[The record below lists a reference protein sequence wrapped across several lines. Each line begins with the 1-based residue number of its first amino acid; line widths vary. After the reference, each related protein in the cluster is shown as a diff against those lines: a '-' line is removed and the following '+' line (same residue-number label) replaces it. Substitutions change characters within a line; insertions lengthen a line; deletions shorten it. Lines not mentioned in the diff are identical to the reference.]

1 MSGRETMSEKKI
13 VIIGAGPTG
22 LGAAWRLHELGY
34 KDWAVYEKNAH
45 VGGLAASF
53 VDDKGFTWDVGGH
66 VLFSHYDYFDNL
78 IDRLL
83 EDDYLSHLR
92 ESWIRVADRW
102 VPYPFQNNIRY
113 LPKEMVYTC
122 LAGLMDA
129 HPQGTPVND
138 FRGWLHSTFGDGIV
152 RYFMEPYN
160 QKVWAYPLHDMSK
173 DWIAERV
180 SVVDAKRVLRNVLFE
195 KDDVSWGP
203 NNKFRFPLTGGTGEI
218 FRRIVPHIQDRLFLN
233 DEANFIDLKNKTVKF
248 STAGTVTY
256 DLLITTIPL
265 DIFVSRCGD
274 SPDFIKEAS
283 KRLVHTSGLITGL
296 GFQQKIDN
304 ARCWMYFPDL
314 NAPFYRVTN
323 FSNYSFNNV
332 PGGDADHYYSLM
344 AEVSYSPY
352 RPAEKDQIVAG
363 TIRGLI
369 SSGIIGKADVQDII
383 SQWLLDVPY
392 SYPVPTLDRDRA
404 LHIIQPFLE
413 SNSVFS
419 RGRFGGWKYEV
430 GNMDH
435 STMQGVEIVNSLLFD
450 EKESTY
456 VLD

>member
-1 MSGRETMSEKKI
+1 MSEKKI

-53 VDDKGFTWDVGGH
+53 VDEKGFTWDVGGH
-66 VLFSHYDYFDNL
+66 VLFSHYPYFDNL
-78 IDRLL
+78 IERLL
-83 EDDYLSHLR
+83 KDEYLEHLR
-92 ESWIRVADRW
+92 ESWIRIADRW

-113 LPKEMVYTC
+113 LPKEMVYNC
-122 LAGLMDA
+122 LAGLMDC
-129 HPQGTPVND
+129 HRQGPPAEN
-138 FRGWLHSTFGDGIV
+138 FRGWMGDTFGDGIV

-160 QKVWAYPLHDMSK
+160 QKVWAYPLHEMSK

-203 NNKFRFPLTGGTGEI
+203 NNKFRFPLAGGTGEI
-218 FRRIVPHIQDRLFLN
+218 FRRIVPHIQDHLFLDN
-233 DEANFIDLKNKTVKF
+233 EATSIDGKKKTVEF
-248 STAGTVTY
+248 SSAGTVTY
-256 DLLITTIPL
+256 DFLINTMPL
-265 DIFVSRCGD
+265 DIFMSRWLDC
-274 SPDFIKEAS
+274 PEPLQAETS
-283 KRLVHTSGLITGL
+283 KLVHTSGLIIGL
-296 GFQQKIDN
+296 GFRQKIDN
-304 ARCWMYFPDL
+304 DRCWMYFPEF

-332 PGGDADHYYSLM
+332 PDGDAEHYYSLM
-344 AEVSYSPY
+344 SEVSYSQY
-352 RPAEKDQIVAG
+352 QQAHKEQIVEE
-363 TIRGLI
+363 TTRELI
-369 SSGIIGKADVQDII
+369 NSGIIGKRDVQDIL
-383 SQWLLDVPY
+383 SEYVLDVPY
-392 SYPVPTLDRDRA
+392 SYPVPTLDRDRI
-404 LHIIQPFLE
+404 LRTIQPFLE
-413 SNSVFS
+413 SNGVFS

-435 STMQGVEIVNSLLFD
+435 STMQGVEIVDRLLLN

-456 VLD
+456 VLE

>member
-1 MSGRETMSEKKI
+1 MPGRETMSEKKI
-13 VIIGAGPTG
+13 LIIGAGPTG
-22 LGAAWRLHELGY
+22 LGAAWRLRELGY
-34 KDWAVYEKNAH
+34 KNWAVYEKNAH

-53 VDDKGFTWDVGGH
+53 VDEKGFTWDVGGH
-66 VLFSHYDYFDNL
+66 VLFSHYPYFDNL
-78 IDRLL
+78 IERLL
-83 EDDYLSHLR
+83 KDEYLEHLR
-92 ESWIRVADRW
+92 ESWIRIADRW

-113 LPKEMVYTC
+113 LPKEMVYNC
-122 LAGLMDA
+122 LAGLMDC
-129 HPQGTPVND
+129 HRQGPPADD
-138 FRGWLHSTFGDGIV
+138 FRSWLGNTFGDGIV

-160 QKVWAYPLHDMSK
+160 QKVWAYPLHEMSK
-173 DWIAERV
+173 DWIAERI

-195 KDDVSWGP
+195 MDDVSWGP

-233 DEANFIDLKNKTVKF
+233 DEAIAIDLKNKSVEF
-248 STAGTVTY
+248 STTGMVTY
-256 DLLITTIPL
+256 DFLINTMPL
-265 DIFVSRCGD
+265 DIFVSLCRD

-304 ARCWMYFPDL
+304 NRCWMYFPEP
-314 NAPFYRVTN
+314 NSPFYRVTN
-323 FSNYSFNNV
+323 FSNYSSNNV
-332 PGGDADHYYSLM
+332 PGGDTERYYSLM
-344 AEVSYSPY
+344 SEVSYSAHK
-352 RPAEKDQIVAG
+352 PANRDQIATE
-363 TIRGLI
+363 TIQGLI
-369 SSGIIGKADVQDII
+369 SSGMIGKTDVQDII
-383 SQWLLDVPY
+383 SQYVLDVPY
-392 SYPVPTLDRDRA
+392 SYPIPTLDRDWA
-404 LHIIQPFLE
+404 LQIIQPFLE

-435 STMQGVEIVNSLLFD
+435 STMQGVEIVNKLVLD